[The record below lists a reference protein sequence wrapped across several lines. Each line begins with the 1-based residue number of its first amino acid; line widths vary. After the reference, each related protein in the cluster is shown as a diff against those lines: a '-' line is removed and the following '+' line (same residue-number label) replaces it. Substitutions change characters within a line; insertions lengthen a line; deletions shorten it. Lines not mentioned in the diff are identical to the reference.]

1 MSAEDNKATVKR
13 FLTEY
18 LNEHN
23 VAIVDELFTS
33 DYVNH
38 MMPPGT
44 PVGQGSE
51 KQIFY
56 MFYSGFPDFRITI
69 NDIIGDGDKVAARW
83 TFHGTHTGDFQGMPA
98 TGRPATF
105 DATNVFRI
113 VNGKIAENWPIF
125 DQFGL
130 MQQLGALPQPAGAR

>member
-1 MSAEDNKATVKR
+1 MSAEDNKAIVRR

-18 LNEHN
+18 LNDHN
-23 VAIVDELFTS
+23 VAVVDELFTS

-38 MMPPGT
+38 LMPPGT

-51 KQIFY
+51 KQLFY

-83 TFHGTHTGDFQGMPA
+83 TFHGTEH
-98 TGRPATF
+98 GRVPGYAGH
-105 DATNVFRI
+105 
-113 VNGKIAENWPIF
+113 GKTKPPLRPPMSSASRT
-125 DQFGL
+125 
-130 MQQLGALPQPAGAR
+130 AK